1 MDSPLRKNTNDTRE
15 SPSIKICKELL
26 NEGANLLI
34 YDPKVSPSQITK
46 ELDQKEN
53 KSNIFHEEMGVWKFC
68 NKKEDACKNA
78 DAIVILTEWEEFKL
92 IKWDIIKRLMRS
104 PSWLFDTRNII
115 DKKKALSKGFK
126 IWSVGSEN
134 Q

>member
-1 MDSPLRKNTNDTRE
+1 
-15 SPSIKICKELL
+15 
-26 NEGANLLI
+26 
-34 YDPKVSPSQITK
+34 
-46 ELDQKEN
+46 
-53 KSNIFHEEMGVWKFC
+53 MGVWKFC
-68 NKKEDACKNA
+68 NKKEDACKNS

-115 DKKKALSKGFK
+115 DKKEVLSKGFK
-126 IWSVGSEN
+126 LWTVGSEN